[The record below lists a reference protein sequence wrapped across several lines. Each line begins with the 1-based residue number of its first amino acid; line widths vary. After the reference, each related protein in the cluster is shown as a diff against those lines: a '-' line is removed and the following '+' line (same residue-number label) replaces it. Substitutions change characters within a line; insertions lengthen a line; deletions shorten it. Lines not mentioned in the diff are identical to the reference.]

1 MAANDNRARQVLE
14 ACQECG
20 LRVPCEVAVIGVDND
35 VLLCQLSSPLLTSIE
50 QGAKRI
56 GFEAAA
62 LLDKMMQG
70 EKVGRNSRLVEPE
83 GIVMRL
89 STTATPD
96 SDPHVA
102 KAMSFIQ
109 MHACDGIR
117 VSDVVDAV
125 GVSRSGLDVRFKV
138 SLAQTIRSAIRSTQL
153 ERAKIL
159 LTETAFAPKDIAA
172 RTGFKS
178 VQHLNT
184 LFKLAFGTPPGE
196 YRRKFVSSLI
206 LPRR

>member
-1 MAANDNRARQVLE
+1 M
-14 ACQECG
+14 
-20 LRVPCEVAVIGVDND
+20 IGVDND